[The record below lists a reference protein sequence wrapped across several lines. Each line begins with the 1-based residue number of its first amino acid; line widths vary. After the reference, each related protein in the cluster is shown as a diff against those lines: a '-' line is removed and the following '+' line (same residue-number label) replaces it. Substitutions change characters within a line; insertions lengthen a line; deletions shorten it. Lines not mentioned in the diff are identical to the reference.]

1 MAHGW
6 NGEMSLA
13 IQLKNSI
20 GEVKEGQKVAACF
33 PSKLPQKPHVMKH
46 LPNNTDHHK
55 HQNPIGGE
63 RLSEMTNTLQHDLSS
78 PQTVDIRTIIGE
90 TQERVRRTIKT
101 GTFFSAGGS
110 DELLQEHHNSK
121 LKLIVLYVDLVG
133 STMMTRSLPVAQLA
147 LMVQTFTQEMSFT
160 VSRFNGYIL
169 KYVGDAIIAYF
180 PADANFNGGCNAAI
194 NCSHAMLRVLEEGI
208 NSIFRGHGYEGL
220 QAKIGIET
228 GEHSVIQYILGN
240 KSYVDILGYG
250 ISMASK
256 LSTLAQP
263 NQVVISHAIYFGM
276 HPSFRKKFV
285 QMELD
290 PHMWKYIHE
299 RFQPGVWRSLPLEDS
314 E

>member
-250 ISMASK
+250 ISMAAK
-256 LSTLAQP
+256 LSTLARP

-285 QMELD
+285 QMDLD

>member
-1 MAHGW
+1 MK
-6 NGEMSLA
+6 LLP
-13 IQLKNSI
+13 IQ
-20 GEVKEGQKVAACF
+20 VATET
-33 PSKLPQKPHVMKH
+33 QVVKH
-46 LPNNTDHHK
+46 LQNNTSNDHK
-55 HQNPIGGE
+55 YQRQNPIGGE
-63 RLSEMTNTLQHDLSS
+63 SLSEMTNTLQHDLTS
-78 PQTVDIRTIIGE
+78 PQTVDIRTIIGD

-101 GTFFSAGGS
+101 GTFFSAESS
-110 DELLQEHHNSK
+110 DELLREHPDSK

-160 VSRFNGYIL
+160 VSRFNGYVL

-180 PADANFNGGCNAAI
+180 PADVNYNDRCNAAI
-194 NCSHAMLRVLEEGI
+194 NCSHAMIQVLEDGI
-208 NSIFRGHGYEGL
+208 NSIFREYGYNGL

-240 KSYVDILGYG
+240 KSHVDILGYG
-250 ISMASK
+250 ISMAAK
-256 LSTLAQP
+256 LSTLARP

-276 HPSFRKKFV
+276 HPSFRKNFV

-290 PHMWKYIHE
+290 PGMWKYIHE
-299 RFQPGVWRSLPLEDS
+299 RFQPGVWRSSPLEDS

>member
-1 MAHGW
+1 
-6 NGEMSLA
+6 
-13 IQLKNSI
+13 
-20 GEVKEGQKVAACF
+20 VV
-33 PSKLPQKPHVMKH
+33 KH
-46 LPNNTDHHK
+46 LQNNTDNDDK
-55 HQNPIGGE
+55 YQRQNPIGE
-63 RLSEMTNTLQHDLSS
+63 SLSEMTSTLQDGLSS
-78 PQTVDIRTIIGE
+78 PPTVDIQTIIGE
-90 TQERVRRTIKT
+90 TQERVRTSIKT
-101 GTFFSAGGS
+101 GRFFSAASS
-110 DELLQEHHNSK
+110 DEILQEHLNSK

-147 LMVQTFTQEMSFT
+147 LTVQTFTQEMSFT
-160 VSRFNGYIL
+160 VSRFNGYVL

-180 PADANFNGGCNAAI
+180 PADGNYNGRCNAAI
-194 NCSHAMLRVLEEGI
+194 TCSHAMIHVLEEGI
-208 NSIFRGHGYEGL
+208 NSIFREHGYEGL

-240 KSYVDILGYG
+240 KPHVDILGYG

-290 PHMWKYIHE
+290 PQRWKYIDE
-299 RFQPGVWRSLPLEDS
+299 RFQPGVWRSLPLEDGR
-314 E
+314 

>member
-33 PSKLPQKPHVMKH
+33 PSKLPQKPHVMKY

-78 PQTVDIRTIIGE
+78 PQTVDIQTIIGE

-194 NCSHAMLRVLEEGI
+194 NCSHAMLRILEEGI

-250 ISMASK
+250 ISMAAK
-256 LSTLAQP
+256 LSTLARP
-263 NQVVISHAIYFGM
+263 NQVVISHGIYFGM

-285 QMELD
+285 QMDLD
-290 PHMWKYIHE
+290 PQRWKYIHE
-299 RFQPGVWRSLPLEDS
+299 RFQPGVWRSLPLEDG